1 MSTAAAD
8 AWTVLIAQAMQMA
21 AVARALPADAAGDRI
36 RHGLPWLVQM
46 MAVELAMDRLAEL
59 EPFARPYARDQA
71 ELLLQQAGARLREL
85 WHAEPMPGLMLES
98 MERSRAAISR
108 SLYAGLT
115 GLRWNGER
123 PMVIPAWTEVVRE
136 PGGTLAVMEPG
147 TVALPGECVAWWT
160 EREPPRCPG
169 CACVPLSAP
178 VQVYRVF
185 GQDGRFLQGRE
196 APLHEPLIAGMPMLV
211 PLWLDGQPV
220 GSLRRD
226 PDAWLAMQLRAGVPA
241 PA

>member
-1 MSTAAAD
+1 MSAAAAD
-8 AWTVLIAQAMQMA
+8 AWTVLIAQAMRMA
-21 AVARALPADAAGDRI
+21 AVARTLPMDAAGDRV
-36 RHGLPWLVQM
+36 RHGVPWLVQL

-59 EPFARPYARDQA
+59 EPSARPYARDQA
-71 ELLLQQAGARLREL
+71 ELLLQQACERLRER
-85 WHAEPMPGLMLES
+85 WHAEPMPVFMLEA
-98 MERSRAAISR
+98 MERSRAALAR
-108 SLYAGLT
+108 SLYAGLS

-160 EREPPRCPG
+160 EREPLACRG
-169 CACVPLSAP
+169 CVQASLSAP

-185 GQDGRFLQGRE
+185 DPDGRFLQGRE
-196 APLHEPLIAGMPMLV
+196 IPLHEPLIAGMPMLV
-211 PLWLDGQPV
+211 PLWLDGKPV
-220 GSLRRD
+220 GSLQRE
-226 PDAWLAMQLRAGVPA
+226 PVAWLAMQRRAGVPV